1 MLNQHLELFALPD
14 IPMIQPGDN
23 LAEIILRSLEQA
35 NLSLTTGD
43 ILIISSKIISK
54 AENCYVD
61 LRTITPSAEAQSL
74 AEETRKDPRLVELV
88 LQESTQVSRKAPH
101 ILIVTHRLG
110 FTSANAGIDQSNTG
124 SLDEHIALLLPR
136 DPDESA
142 RNIALELKAQTG
154 VLPAIIVSDTH
165 GRPFRQGNINV
176 AIGASGLPVLY
187 DQRGESDLFGRELH
201 ATITP
206 LADEIASAA
215 GLLSGQADEGLPV
228 ILMRGLELPDAP
240 HGTASDLLRPHDQD
254 LYV

>member
-1 MLNQHLELFALPD
+1 MPTHHLELIALPN

-23 LAEIILRSLEQA
+23 LAEIILSALKRA
-35 NLSLTTGD
+35 KLSLQSGD
-43 ILIISSKIISK
+43 ILVVSSKIISK
-54 AENCYVD
+54 AEDCYVD
-61 LRTITPSAEAQSL
+61 LRTITPSAQAEQL

-88 LQESTQVSRKAPH
+88 LRESTQISRTAPH

-124 SLDEHIALLLPR
+124 STNEHIALLLPR
-136 DPDESA
+136 DPDKSA
-142 RNIALELKAQTG
+142 QEIASAIEAQTG
-154 VLPAIIVSDTH
+154 ICPPVIVSDTH
-165 GRPFRQGNINV
+165 GRPFRMGNVNV
-176 AIGASGLPVLY
+176 AIGAAGLPVLY
-187 DQRGESDLFGRELH
+187 DQRGEHDLFGRELH

-228 ILMRGLELPDAP
+228 ILMRGLHLPEAP
-240 HGTASDLLRPHDQD
+240 HGTARDLLRSLDQD